1 MKYSTFGILIGLFIC
16 FLTLLISANIINI
29 KIYKPAQ
36 IYVNQNNKYL
46 FFSEE
51 KDFNFFKNKKT
62 FQAIISGTNHNITLY
77 IQGFLNSSENDK
89 FKNIIYFSTNNFNF
103 KDGWSNVF
111 LYERSETFL
120 KHYLKSKT

>member
-16 FLTLLISANIINI
+16 FLTLLISANIISI
-29 KIYKPAQ
+29 KIYKPVQ

-46 FFSEE
+46 LFSDE

-62 FQAIISGTNHNITLY
+62 FQAIISGTNQNITLY
-77 IQGFLNSSENDK
+77 KQGFINSSKNDEL
-89 FKNIIYFSTNNFNF
+89 KNIIYFSANSFNF
-103 KDGWSNVF
+103 KDGWSSVF

-120 KHYLKSKT
+120 KHYLQI